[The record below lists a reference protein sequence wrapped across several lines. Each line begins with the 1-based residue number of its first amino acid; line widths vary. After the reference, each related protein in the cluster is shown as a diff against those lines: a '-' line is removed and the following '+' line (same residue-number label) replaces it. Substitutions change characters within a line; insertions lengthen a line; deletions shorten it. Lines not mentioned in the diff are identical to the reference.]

1 MLLSS
6 YVIAI
11 VTAVIVEIFFYE
23 QKEEMNMSIV
33 IEIIATIVVESATTL
48 AFP

>member
-1 MLLSS
+1 MLGS

-11 VTAVIVEIFFYE
+11 VTTIIVEIFFYE
-23 QKEEMNMSIV
+23 QKEGMNMSIV